1 MATLDIGNEL
11 GQIRRFDKARCD
23 FEDTLDVV
31 LHLSNL
37 DRRVQARNAL
47 LEPGLIR

>member
-1 MATLDIGNEL
+1 MAILNAGSKR
-11 GQIRRFDKARCD
+11 GQILRFDKAGSD
-23 FEDTLDVV
+23 FKDTLDVV
-31 LHLSNL
+31 LHLRNF